1 MCLLKFFFYYR
12 SIHIDVVMPTAGTI
26 SKCAIDPAYQLAIQT
41 EGMIEDIVRH
51 LSTEVSSFY
60 CTIWQTITVHST

>member
-1 MCLLKFFFYYR
+1 
-12 SIHIDVVMPTAGTI
+12 MPTAGTI

-51 LSTEVSSFY
+51 LSTEVSSLHY
-60 CTIWQTITVHST
+60 TLAL